1 MAQDAADAKDC
12 IPPAQIGSQWFTIC
26 VLGFPVAAGYWK
38 VMIPQ
43 LPTALRCILFLHA
56 AITAFAEPKVGPVNG
71 SLLIHGGGKFDT
83 ETLNE
88 FIRLA
93 GGVDANFVIIP
104 TANVGEDWGEKY
116 IARSF
121 LTRAGAKNVTVLH
134 SRDRAVA
141 DSVAFTEPL
150 AKANA
155 VWLDG
160 GRQWRLAD
168 AYLGTRTLTALRGVL
183 ARGGVIGGSS
193 AGATIQGSYMV
204 RGAPEGNTIMMA
216 KGHEEGFA
224 LLRNSAIDQHVIAR
238 KREEDMLPVIAAH
251 PELLGFGIDE
261 GTAIIV
267 QGDRARVIGPSKVA
281 ITDHKFTPGPDGRR
295 YFFLNPGDVLD
306 LLTRRPV
313 PAAK

>member
-1 MAQDAADAKDC
+1 MR
-12 IPPAQIGSQWFTIC
+12 
-26 VLGFPVAAGYWK
+26 L
-38 VMIPQ
+38 
-43 LPTALRCILFLHA
+43 LLFLLA
-56 AITAFAEPKVGPVNG
+56 VTSAFADPIVGPANG
-71 SLLIHGGGKFDT
+71 SLLIHGGGKLGR
-83 ETLNE
+83 ETLDE

-93 GGVDANFVIIP
+93 GGVDANYVIIP
-104 TANVGEDWGEKY
+104 TAEPGEDWGEPY
-116 IARSF
+116 VARSF
-121 LTRAGAKNVTVLH
+121 LTRAGAKHVTIIH
-134 SRDRAVA
+134 TRDRAVA
-141 DSVAFTEPL
+141 DTAAFVEPL

-168 AYLGTRTLTALRGVL
+168 SYLGTRTLTEIHGVV
-183 ARGGVIGGSS
+183 ARGGVVGGSS

-224 LLRNSAIDQHVIAR
+224 LVKNCAIDQHVIAR
-238 KREEDMLPVIAAH
+238 GRLDDMLPVIAAH

-261 GTAIIV
+261 GTALIV

-281 ITDHKFTPGPDGRR
+281 VYDPKFTPGQDGHR

-306 LLTRRPV
+306 LVTRRPV
-313 PAAK
+313 SAAK

>member
-1 MAQDAADAKDC
+1 MRFILPLLLAA
-12 IPPAQIGSQWFTIC
+12 T
-26 VLGFPVAAGYWK
+26 
-38 VMIPQ
+38 
-43 LPTALRCILFLHA
+43 TAI
-56 AITAFAEPKVGPVNG
+56 AEPKIGPANG
-71 SLLIHGGGKFDT
+71 SLLIHGGGKLGR
-83 ETLNE
+83 ETLDE

-93 GGVDANFVIIP
+93 GGVNANFVVIP
-104 TANVGEDWGEKY
+104 TAEPGEDWGEEY
-116 IARSF
+116 VAHFF
-121 LTRAGAKNVTVLH
+121 LTRIGAKHVAVVHT
-134 SRDRAVA
+134 RDRAVA
-141 DSVAFTEPL
+141 DSAAFVEPL
-150 AKANA
+150 TKANA

-168 AYLGTRTLTALRGVL
+168 AYLGTRTLTELRGVL
-183 ARGGVIGGSS
+183 SRGGVIGGSS

-204 RGAPEGNTIMMA
+204 RGAPEGNMVMMA

-238 KREEDMLPVIAAH
+238 HREEDMQPVIAAH

-267 QGDRARVIGPSKVA
+267 QGDRARVIGASKVA
-281 ITDHKFTPGPDGRR
+281 ITDHGYAPGPDGRR

-313 PAAK
+313 SSPR

>member
-1 MAQDAADAKDC
+1 M
-12 IPPAQIGSQWFTIC
+12 
-26 VLGFPVAAGYWK
+26 
-38 VMIPQ
+38 
-43 LPTALRCILFLHA
+43 RFLLLLLLA
-56 AITAFAEPKVGPVNG
+56 VTTVNAEPKVGPPNG
-71 SLLIHGGGKFDT
+71 ALLIHGGGKLGR
-83 ETLNE
+83 ETLDE

-104 TANVGEDWGEKY
+104 TAEPGEDWGESY
-116 IARSF
+116 VAHSF
-121 LTRAGAKNVTVLH
+121 LTRAGAKHVTVVH
-134 SRDRAVA
+134 TRDRTVA
-141 DSVAFTEPL
+141 DSVTFVEPL
-150 AKANA
+150 TKANA

-168 AYLGTRTLTALRGVL
+168 AYLGTRTLTEIHGVL
-183 ARGGVIGGSS
+183 ARGGVVGGSS
-193 AGATIQGSYMV
+193 AGATIQGSYML

-224 LLRNSAIDQHVIAR
+224 LLKNSAIDQHVIAR
-238 KREEDMLPVIAAH
+238 HREEDMLPVIAAH

-267 QGDRARVIGPSKVA
+267 QGDRAHVIGPSKVA
-281 ITDHKFTPGPDGRR
+281 IYDSKFTPGPDGRR

-313 PAAK
+313 SAAK